1 MTQIQKKWI
10 GDDEI
15 GSSQVLIERDQ
26 GLRAVDQTDA
36 VVDLIKINAAG
47 NAEILGKEL
56 VSLEAI
62 DIAQVI
68 HVEKGGDDA
77 TADGSLGLSYQTI
90 QGALAGITDASPTK
104 RYVIKVAA
112 GTYAETG
119 VLALKANV
127 FIVGDARDSV
137 RISAG
142 SFTLD
147 ASFSGSA
154 DNRSGFSQCILLSAC
169 DFDWST
175 VTSAA
180 GKLYF
185 NEVSFSSTV
194 RLYGHNNAI
203 AQAMFN
209 SCIFFGALTISGINV
224 GSHTNCIHYANIL
237 MNQHPNG
244 GMATILNAAGGST
257 SGIILTT
264 TVSDFNR
271 RCSLFAK
278 NFWCDSLTVDGPS
291 SYADGT
297 VSAFPRTGAT
307 KTNGGTIVQ
316 LNEVS
321 HSRWVPNESN
331 AHNLGDWGKQWMWN
345 FAYVQA
351 SSGTDL
357 YVGTYPESFGADT
370 LGKTVYI
377 MPDLAGLAPDTDGGN
392 VELETAAVSGTGVR
406 GKVKI
411 NARELDMT
419 SSKVTHLASGTDAT
433 DAVNKGQL
441 DLKLDATL
449 KGAVD
454 GLAELDGTGKVPS
467 SQLPSYVDDVVEYEN
482 LAAFPALGAT
492 GLIYVALDSNKT
504 YRWSGSTYVEI
515 SAGPASTDALGE
527 GSTNLYFTDARAKT
541 AAVVDSMAGSETDQ
555 APSVSAVKA
564 FITSAGGVVI
574 VDDEASLPDPGN
586 ATKLYVTKDA
596 DKLWYYKEIGGATSY
611 DFTVGSGGDF
621 ATLEAALADSGVVNG
636 STIQVLNG
644 TYSVAS
650 TINVSKSVKIY
661 GESKAGVIFETAG
674 ASGDPVS
681 MFNVSVDDVLMK
693 DMTIK
698 HKKTSNTSVETAVVV
713 SGPGFPQTRVA
724 GFIMDNCR
732 IEHVEFALTIR
743 GSAWKIAN
751 TQFAYAGPTNST
763 RRHVGIYG
771 VSGDCFA
778 YNCQSEDNGASG
790 NTRWFAV
797 TSTTGTNPNETLVG
811 SLVLEGNV
819 QTVGA
824 LQQFYS
830 QDAWQGTAGSY
841 SLYAVGNT
849 TNETSAFLSL
859 YGTVANFADILAKV
873 QVSGNTLS
881 NLHGGTPAGGKGLIG
896 FDGAGGVAAR
906 SSALPVNSLSN
917 SLGNLVFR
925 TDYVECTGS
934 SGAIAGRHATN
945 LANVTVTLSGT
956 LDSLPSMPTTPS
968 AGGGTTYE
976 YTEISA
982 PQPFANEKFVLT
994 STDITNQYITLQHQ
1008 VKHESITAFANR
1020 LAIHPTDDYTVSVVS
1035 NKTRLTFAGEIATG
1049 GLSALVAG
1057 DVIRVN
1063 YTYPA

>member
-209 SCIFFGALTISGINV
+209 SCMFFGTLTISGINV

-377 MPDLAGLAPDTDGGN
+377 MPDLAGLATDTDGGN

-419 SSKVTHLASGTDAT
+419 SSKVTNLASGTDAT

-467 SQLPSYVDDVVEYEN
+467 SQLPSYVDDVVEYAN
-482 LAAFPALGAT
+482 LAAFPVTGST
-492 GLIYVALDSNKT
+492 GLIYIALDSNKT

-541 AAVVDSMAGSETDQ
+541 AAVVDSMEGSETDQ

-586 ATKLYVTKDA
+586 VTKLYVTKDA
-596 DKLWYYKEIGGATSY
+596 NKLWYYKEIGGA
-611 DFTVGSGGDF
+611 
-621 ATLEAALADSGVVNG
+621 
-636 STIQVLNG
+636 
-644 TYSVAS
+644 
-650 TINVSKSVKIY
+650 
-661 GESKAGVIFETAG
+661 
-674 ASGDPVS
+674 
-681 MFNVSVDDVLMK
+681 
-693 DMTIK
+693 
-698 HKKTSNTSVETAVVV
+698 
-713 SGPGFPQTRVA
+713 
-724 GFIMDNCR
+724 
-732 IEHVEFALTIR
+732 
-743 GSAWKIAN
+743 
-751 TQFAYAGPTNST
+751 
-763 RRHVGIYG
+763 
-771 VSGDCFA
+771 
-778 YNCQSEDNGASG
+778 
-790 NTRWFAV
+790 
-797 TSTTGTNPNETLVG
+797 
-811 SLVLEGNV
+811 
-819 QTVGA
+819 
-824 LQQFYS
+824 
-830 QDAWQGTAGSY
+830 
-841 SLYAVGNT
+841 
-849 TNETSAFLSL
+849 
-859 YGTVANFADILAKV
+859 
-873 QVSGNTLS
+873 
-881 NLHGGTPAGGKGLIG
+881 
-896 FDGAGGVAAR
+896 
-906 SSALPVNSLSN
+906 
-917 SLGNLVFR
+917 
-925 TDYVECTGS
+925 
-934 SGAIAGRHATN
+934 
-945 LANVTVTLSGT
+945 
-956 LDSLPSMPTTPS
+956 
-968 AGGGTTYE
+968 TYE

-994 STDITNQYITLQHQ
+994 STDITNQYITLQHH

-1020 LAIHPTDDYTVSVVS
+1020 LAIHPTDDYTLSVVS